1 MTTIGGHFTWS
12 LTTFIGLLN
21 QRLRYFD
28 GATYIRRL
36 WSVIQRWRN
45 AEIQT
50 YILFPPN
57 QWFLCAPFLKLCGH
71 AILSVLDMCRFLMC
85 YLIKTRGGGGVVTKS
100 NKIGLHSKLS
110 WLSRSKCLKMNL
122 SISVIFYNSLFI
134 CSWVSVFQTNMS
146 HAVAIG
152 CNARLWLI
160 TQTNIDTKVLMNL
173 KPVINVSIK

>member
-1 MTTIGGHFTWS
+1 MSARTDRQIKVLKYGRTERQMDSSNHCSTNGDTLTFQAEQIRQRGLGHLIGTHWLVRPHRVRLVKVKMSHPQVLLGTTDWQMTTIGGHFTWS

-57 QWFLCAPFLKLCGH
+57 QWFPCAPFLKLCGH

-85 YLIKTRGGGGVVTKS
+85 YLIKTRGGGC
-100 NKIGLHSKLS
+100 NKI
-110 WLSRSKCLKMNL
+110 
-122 SISVIFYNSLFI
+122 
-134 CSWVSVFQTNMS
+134 
-146 HAVAIG
+146 
-152 CNARLWLI
+152 
-160 TQTNIDTKVLMNL
+160 
-173 KPVINVSIK
+173 